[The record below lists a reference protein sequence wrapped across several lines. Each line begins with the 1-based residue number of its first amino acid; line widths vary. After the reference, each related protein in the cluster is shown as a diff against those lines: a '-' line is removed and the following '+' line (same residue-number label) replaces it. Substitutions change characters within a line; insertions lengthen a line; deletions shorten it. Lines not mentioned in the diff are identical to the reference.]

1 MGRLTKLHDDIHV
14 LAIPHTFFG
23 LSLGTRM
30 TVLRLPDRSVA
41 LFSPVPIDDAFAA
54 ELAAIGEV
62 AHVIAP
68 NVYHHMHA
76 AGAMQRYPKAKLHA
90 AKELRRKRPD
100 LRIDADFDDATRL
113 GDGITPVRIRG
124 SMMGETVLV
133 HAPSETLISV
143 DLVENFDTPAP
154 DLYTRLY
161 LRAGGIENRVGWSR
175 FLKLVY
181 RDKREARRSLDEVI
195 ALPWD
200 RAIVAHGSVL
210 ARGAKQSVRDA
221 LAWVR

>member
-1 MGRLTKLHDDIHV
+1 
-14 LAIPHTFFG
+14 
-23 LSLGTRM
+23 
-30 TVLRLPDRSVA
+30 
-41 LFSPVPIDDAFAA
+41 
-54 ELAAIGEV
+54 
-62 AHVIAP
+62 
-68 NVYHHMHA
+68 
-76 AGAMQRYPKAKLHA
+76 
-90 AKELRRKRPD
+90 
-100 LRIDADFDDATRL
+100 
-113 GDGITPVRIRG
+113 
-124 SMMGETVLV
+124 MGETVLV

-143 DLVENFDTPAP
+143 DLVENFTWSPGEGPAL

-181 RDKREARRSLDEVI
+181 RDKREARRSLDELI

-210 ARGAKQSVRDA
+210 ARGAKESVRDA